1 MGDMATEETQLLLQ
15 VKNAGDR
22 YVDISQALTTV
33 NKKQYHQTSSKGVP
47 LCYAFT
53 LQVIHSD
60 GSMPV
65 LTLPRTWVV
74 RNSVVKLAAGWKK
87 QLKDAGF
94 RMKDLSPYGRRLRL
108 GFDDN
113 AVASDGTAANFIQPY
128 HQKSISSDGVPV
140 PVFETYDSPGVDDI
154 TYQMAAEVTT
164 IVVPSDTEG
173 SAPMEM
179 PAVVL
184 SASTGVVTDI
194 FRAVGQYLRSRNV
207 MREDQAPADSSL
219 DPSNYLVRLFSGAQ
233 PETDEIITEAQD
245 FQEVRP
251 YSMEIDDSLNFAAEF
266 ETSTFPQITQNAG
279 GGEISVYSGVA
290 PLGLLCLGDIDGSGS
305 TTSAFD
311 QFLLTVHAVYEM

>member
-65 LTLPRTWVV
+65 LTLPRTWAV

-94 RMKDLSPYGRRLRL
+94 RMKDLSPYG
-108 GFDDN
+108 
-113 AVASDGTAANFIQPY
+113 ASDGTAANFIQPY
-128 HQKSISSDGVPV
+128 HQKSTSDDGVPV
-140 PVFETYDSPGVDDI
+140 PVFETYDTTEGTEV
-154 TYQMAAEVTT
+154 TYQVAAEVTT
-164 IVVPSDTEG
+164 IVVPSDAEG
-173 SAPMEM
+173 TAPMEM
-179 PAVVL
+179 PAVML
-184 SASTGVVTDI
+184 SASTSSTTSI
-194 FRAVGQYLRSRNV
+194 FRAIGQYLRSRSV
-207 MREDQAPADSSL
+207 MREDQAPTAASL
-219 DPSNYLVRLFSGAQ
+219 EPTNYLVRLFSGAQ
-233 PETDEIITEAQD
+233 PETDEIIAEAQD

-251 YSMEIDDSLNFAAEF
+251 YSMELDSGANFAAEF

-279 GGEISVYSGVA
+279 SGEISVYSGVA

-305 TTSAFD
+305 TTAPFD
-311 QFLLTVHAVYEM
+311 QFFLTVHAVYEM